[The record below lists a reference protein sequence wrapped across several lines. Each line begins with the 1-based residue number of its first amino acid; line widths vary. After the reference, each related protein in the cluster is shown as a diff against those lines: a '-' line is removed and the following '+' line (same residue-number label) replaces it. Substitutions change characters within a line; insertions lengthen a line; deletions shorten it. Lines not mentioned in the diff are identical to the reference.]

1 MDRIKDFPILALPV
15 SAGVLLTLG
24 TFIVVGGVV
33 GWALSEAGSKGVEVI
48 QDIKGS
54 TIINDYPLEDNQ

>member
-1 MDRIKDFPILALPV
+1 MIDF
-15 SAGVLLTLG
+15 
-24 TFIVVGGVV
+24 V

>member
-1 MDRIKDFPILALPV
+1 MEIHITNKVEDINNIKLNK
-15 SAGVLLTLG
+15 
-24 TFIVVGGVV
+24 TFIVVGGIV